1 MRRIE
6 FRYCKRTLNE
16 VMLLPLLVF
25 VGLGVVWGVLL
36 FLILSDVLSF
46 TKVMPIWGPIFA
58 VVLLSQIIYGFNALF
73 KWPKW
78 GEARGYI
85 DIEPDRAV
93 LHYGKRTVEIV
104 RNQVCIETERMYFD
118 LLGIL
123 PVLTKY
129 KFKVNGKKYHILESM
144 LEAKERTTTLERRKH
159 ISVRL
164 SLREALVQIFPLFVY
179 NPVAADFFAMSCR
192 GVRLIY
198 GISTVDAFTGSPF
211 VPDLIGAELV
221 ENSPYIRCYLRN
233 GENMSHIVAVLS
245 LQKAEDETVK
255 PSIEELRQRPIL
267 GVTETNMQG

>member
-16 VMLLPLLVF
+16 VMLLPLMVF

-58 VVLLSQIIYGFNALF
+58 VVLLSQIIYGFNAFF

-85 DIEPDRAV
+85 DLEPDRAV
-93 LHYGKRTVEIV
+93 LHYGKRTIEIV

-144 LEAKERTTTLERRKH
+144 LEAKERTTTLERRNH
-159 ISVRL
+159 TSVRL

-198 GISTVDAFTGSPF
+198 GISTVEVFNGSPF

-233 GENMSHIVAVLS
+233 RENMSHIVAVLS
-245 LQKAEDETVK
+245 LQKAEGETVK